1 MASRKSPSAPEW
13 QVILERIES
22 QNRLTIEAVETN
34 RVVLEDRIEA
44 VAVDL
49 GGRLTNVATAVTTLV
64 DRADGTDRRLD
75 GIDGRL
81 DGIDGR
87 LDRLEGRQ
95 SGLEGRFDRLEA
107 RLEAREQVIDR
118 RLDLITAALERI
130 ESESRARD
138 SSLETGLR
146 EVRVAVLQIG
156 AEVHELRLKVEQNS
170 ADIRDLST
178 RMAVLSRLE
187 ERVAAL
193 EKRTA

>member
-1 MASRKSPSAPEW
+1 MPSRKSPLAPEW

-22 QNRLTIEAVETN
+22 QSRLTIEAVETN
-34 RVVLEDRIEA
+34 RVVLEDRTQA
-44 VAVDL
+44 VATDL
-49 GGRLTNVATAVTTLV
+49 GERFTNVETAVASLV

-75 GIDGRL
+75 GID
-81 DGIDGR
+81 
-87 LDRLEGRQ
+87 
-95 SGLEGRFDRLEA
+95 GRFDRLEA

-146 EVRVAVLQIG
+146 ELRVAVLQIG
-156 AEVHELRLKVEQNS
+156 AEVHELRVKVEQNS

-193 EKRTA
+193 EKRTARQGRRATGGGPSTVGASLPR